1 MLTLSSNNLVQEPAK
16 AAGEKSEDSD
26 PLVNSD
32 GSANLYCGI
41 SACTADLHVHVKCD
55 PNFIGQLFRLA
66 EPELSGLRQE
76 RHAKTIEIAQK
87 EVLTCIGLA
96 LFDRFQRIQQKLRE
110 AEQTCD
116 LLFLTL
122 LKTLRRSLDLAAEK
136 KRGIG
141 DLELLCEELEKEEKK
156 KEGKRERKRNR
167 RARKKESKNAA
178 LAKINSAEESKMNS
192 DGESIHSGDSGVS
205 SVDSHKGRE
214 SVGDQEKENMFGV
227 RDKAHAQQRSSI
239 NNNHDMSRQPPPSAI
254 LSSVETMQYQPR
266 TLVTKPGLT
275 LEEML
280 DGDVE
285 DDLDE
290 DEELIPEEDIKSFLD
305 KSEDMAMKRQQLRE
319 NLKKRFAQL
328 CVKGV
333 AQN

>member
-1 MLTLSSNNLVQEPAK
+1 M
-16 AAGEKSEDSD
+16 
-26 PLVNSD
+26 
-32 GSANLYCGI
+32 NLYCGI
-41 SACTADLHVHVKCD
+41 SACTADLHVHVDCD

-96 LFDRFQRIQQKLRE
+96 LFDRFQRIQQKLKE

-122 LKTLRRSLDLAAEK
+122 LKTLRMSLDLAAEK

-178 LAKINSAEESKMNS
+178 LAKINSADDSKIQS
-192 DGESIHSGDSGVS
+192 DGESNSGDSGVS
-205 SVDSHKGRE
+205 SVDSHKE
-214 SVGDQEKENMFGV
+214 CVKDVDKCEQEKENVF
-227 RDKAHAQQRSSI
+227 QI
-239 NNNHDMSRQPPPSAI
+239 NTINTTNLQKETIQHQPLISKT
-254 LSSVETMQYQPR
+254 LFQPR
-266 TLVTKPGLT
+266 EFVSKKVWT

-280 DGDVE
+280 EDDIEDDVE
-285 DDLDE
+285 EEE
-290 DEELIPEEDIKSFLD
+290 DFIPEEEIRSFLD
-305 KSEDMAMKRQQLRE
+305 KSGDMALRRQQLRE
-319 NLKKRFAQL
+319 NLKQRFAQL
-328 CVKGV
+328 CIQGV
-333 AQN
+333 SQMD

>member
-1 MLTLSSNNLVQEPAK
+1 M
-16 AAGEKSEDSD
+16 
-26 PLVNSD
+26 
-32 GSANLYCGI
+32 
-41 SACTADLHVHVKCD
+41 
-55 PNFIGQLFRLA
+55 
-66 EPELSGLRQE
+66 
-76 RHAKTIEIAQK
+76 
-87 EVLTCIGLA
+87 
-96 LFDRFQRIQQKLRE
+96 
-110 AEQTCD
+110 
-116 LLFLTL
+116 
-122 LKTLRRSLDLAAEK
+122 
-136 KRGIG
+136 
-141 DLELLCEELEKEEKK
+141 
-156 KEGKRERKRNR
+156 
-167 RARKKESKNAA
+167 
-178 LAKINSAEESKMNS
+178 
-192 DGESIHSGDSGVS
+192 S

-227 RDKAHAQQRSSI
+227 RDRAHAQQRSSV
-239 NNNHDMSRQPPPSAI
+239 NNNHDTSRQPPPSAI
-254 LSSVETMQYQPR
+254 LSSVATMQYQPR

-285 DDLDE
+285 DELDE